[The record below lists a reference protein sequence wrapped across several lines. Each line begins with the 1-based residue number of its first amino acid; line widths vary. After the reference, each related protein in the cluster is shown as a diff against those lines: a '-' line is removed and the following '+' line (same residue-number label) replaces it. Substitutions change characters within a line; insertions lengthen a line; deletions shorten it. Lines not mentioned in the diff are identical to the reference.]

1 MSSLDLFTHTKPIIG
16 VIHLRALP
24 GTPKYQGDIDA
35 ILEQALWEADALCE
49 AGVDGLII
57 ENYNDEPFSLDEP
70 EPEQLALMAAAISL
84 IRREATIPLGVNV
97 HFNAWR
103 AEVALAY
110 ACKAQFTRI
119 EVFVDTV
126 VTSAGIV
133 QPCCAEVA
141 RYRTA
146 LGADGVALWAD
157 LHPKFSRNL
166 LPTTL
171 EESARMAALSLADA
185 LIVTGEATGLATPLP
200 DVEAVKRVTDLP
212 VLVGSGAN
220 ADSITAILAAADGA
234 IVGSAFKEGGDVYNR
249 VSPDAARKL
258 IAAAGR

>member
-1 MSSLDLFTHTKPIIG
+1 MRSLDLFTHTKPIIG
-16 VIHLRALP
+16 VIHLLALP
-24 GTPKYQGDIDA
+24 GAPKYHGDIDT
-35 ILEQALWEADALCE
+35 ILERALWEADALRN
-49 AGVDGLII
+49 ADVDGLII

-84 IRREATIPLGVNV
+84 IRRETTIPLGVNV

-126 VTSAGIV
+126 ITSAGIV
-133 QPCCAEVA
+133 QPCCADVTRFRHA
-141 RYRTA
+141 I
-146 LGADGVALWAD
+146 GADHVALWAD

-166 LPTTL
+166 IPTTL
-171 EESARMAALSLADA
+171 EESAHMAALNLADA
-185 LIVTGEATGLATPLP
+185 LIVTGEATGLATPLS
-200 DVEAVKRVTDLP
+200 DVQTVKSAVDLP

-220 ADSITAILAAADGA
+220 ADSITAILASADGA
-234 IVGSAFKEGGDVYNR
+234 IVGSAFKEGGNVYNK
-249 VSPDAARKL
+249 VSSDAARKL
-258 IAAAGR
+258 MAAAGR